1 MEEICV
7 PDLPLRCSPKLVFEL
22 GHDPFDFAFG
32 PTPGITVLSLEKEH
46 EIAAPPVH
54 TIDFV

>member
-1 MEEICV
+1 V
-7 PDLPLRCSPKLVFEL
+7 PDLPLRCSPKLIFEL

-32 PTPGITVLSLEKEH
+32 PTLGITVLSLEKEH
-46 EIAAPPVH
+46 EIAALAVH

>member
-1 MEEICV
+1 V
-7 PDLPLRCSPKLVFEL
+7 PDLLLRCSPKLVFEL
-22 GHDPFDFAFG
+22 RHDPFDFAFG

-46 EIAAPPVH
+46 EIAALPVH